1 MRASSD
7 LIALTR
13 KLISFNTINP
23 PGQERECA
31 HYIASLLEDGGFKV
45 SLFEFENTR
54 TSLVARSG
62 NEGELPIC
70 FAGHIDTVPLG
81 ESQWHADPFKGEIDG
96 DKIYGRG
103 SADMKGG
110 VAATIIAAVSFLKTA
125 KINAPI
131 TLVITAGEETG
142 SQGAKHLAGLNNALG
157 EAGALV
163 VAEPT
168 SNYPLVAHKGA
179 LWLEAQTK
187 GITAHGS
194 MPDQGENAIYK
205 AVDVLRKLMKIE
217 FTASAHPLLGKPT
230 LNVGT
235 ISGGLNINS
244 VPDRTSI
251 GIDIRTIPNQT
262 NKNIFSW
269 LKSCLGEDV
278 QLKRIVD
285 VGSVAIDPELEWV
298 QEVFDITGAFLGKRP
313 VPRGVNYFTDA
324 SVLTPAYGNVPTV
337 ILGPGEAQMAHKTD
351 EYCCISKIEQ
361 SFEIYTELLRKWCNL

>member
-1 MRASSD
+1 MSTSSD

-31 HYIASLLEDGGFKV
+31 QYIAKLLEDGGFKV
-45 SLFEFENTR
+45 NLFEFEDTR

-62 NEGELPIC
+62 DESELPIC
-70 FAGHIDTVPLG
+70 FTGHIDTVPLG

-110 VAATIIAAVSFLKTA
+110 VAAMIIAAVSFLKTA
-125 KINAPI
+125 KNNAPI

-157 EAGALV
+157 LAGALV

-179 LWLEAQTK
+179 LWLEARTT

-194 MPDQGENAIYK
+194 MPDQGVNAIYK

-244 VPDRTSI
+244 VPDRTTI
-251 GIDIRTIPNQT
+251 GIDIRTIPGQT
-262 NKNIFSW
+262 NEKIYSW

-278 QLKRIVD
+278 LLKKIVD
-285 VGSVAIDPELEWV
+285 VGSVATDPELEWV
-298 QEVFDITGAFLGKRP
+298 QDVFDITGTYLGERP
-313 VPRGVNYFTDA
+313 GPRGVNYFTDA
-324 SVLTPAYGNVPTV
+324 SVLTPAYENVPTV

-361 SFEIYTELLRKWCNL
+361 SFEIYNELIRKWCSL

>member
-1 MRASSD
+1 MRVSSD

-31 HYIASLLEDGGFKV
+31 QYIAKILEEAGFRV
-45 SLFEFENTR
+45 SLFEFEDTR
-54 TSLVARSG
+54 TNLVARYG
-62 NEGELPIC
+62 NDDELPIC
-70 FAGHIDTVPLG
+70 FTGHIDTVPLG
-81 ESQWHADPFKGEIDG
+81 EAQWNVDPFKGEIDG
-96 DKIYGRG
+96 DRIYGRG
-103 SADMKGG
+103 AADMKGG
-110 VAATIIAAVSFLKTA
+110 VAAIIIAAVSFLKNA
-125 KINAPI
+125 KRNVPI

-157 EAGALV
+157 QAGALV

-179 LWLEAQTK
+179 LWLEAQTT

-194 MPDQGENAIYK
+194 MPDQGVNAIYK
-205 AVDVLRKLMKIE
+205 AVDVIRKLMKIE

-244 VPDRTSI
+244 VPDRTTI
-251 GIDIRTIPNQT
+251 GIDIRTIPSQPNE
-262 NKNIFSW
+262 KIYSW

-278 QLKRIVD
+278 ELKRIVD
-285 VGSVAIDPELEWV
+285 VGSVATDPELEWV
-298 QEVFDITGAFLGKRP
+298 QQVFDTTGAYLGERP
-313 VPRGVNYFTDA
+313 GPRGVNYFTDA
-324 SVLTPAYGNVPTV
+324 SVLTPAYKHIPTV

-351 EYCCISKIEQ
+351 EYCCISKIEE
-361 SFEIYTELLRKWCNL
+361 SFEIYTDLLRKWCKG

>member
-1 MRASSD
+1 MSVSSD

-13 KLISFNTINP
+13 ELISFNTINP
-23 PGQERECA
+23 PGRERECA
-31 HYIASLLEDGGFKV
+31 QYIAKILEEAGFRV
-45 SLFEFENTR
+45 SLFEFEDTR

-62 NEGELPIC
+62 NEDELPIC
-70 FAGHIDTVPLG
+70 FTGHIDTVPLG
-81 ESQWHADPFKGEIDG
+81 EAQWKAEPFKGEIDG
-96 DKIYGRG
+96 DKLFGRG

-110 VAATIIAAVSFLKTA
+110 VAAMIVAAISFLKTA
-125 KINAPI
+125 KNNAPI

-157 EAGALV
+157 QAGALV

-194 MPDQGENAIYK
+194 MPDQGVNAIYK

-244 VPDRTSI
+244 VPDRTTI
-251 GIDIRTIPNQT
+251 GVDIRTIPSQT
-262 NKNIFSW
+262 NENIFSW
-269 LKSCLGEDV
+269 LRSCLGEEV
-278 QLKRIVD
+278 LLKKIVD
-285 VGSVAIDPELEWV
+285 VGSVATDPDLEWV
-298 QEVFDITGAFLGKRP
+298 QDVFDITGSYLGERP
-313 VPRGVNYFTDA
+313 GPRGVNYFTDA

-361 SFEIYTELLRKWCNL
+361 SFEIYTDLIRKWCNS

>member
-1 MRASSD
+1 MSASSD

-31 HYIASLLEDGGFKV
+31 HYIAKLLQDGGFKV
-45 SLFEFENTR
+45 KLFEFEDTR

-62 NEGELPIC
+62 DEGELPIC
-70 FAGHIDTVPLG
+70 FTGHIDTVPLG
-81 ESQWHADPFKGEIDG
+81 ESPWHADPFKGETDG

-110 VAATIIAAVSFLKTA
+110 VAAMIIAAVSFLKTA
-125 KINAPI
+125 KNNAPI

-157 EAGALV
+157 QAGALV

-194 MPDQGENAIYK
+194 MPDQGVNAIYK

-217 FTASAHPLLGKPT
+217 FTTSAHPLLGKPT

-244 VPDRTSI
+244 VPDRTTI
-251 GIDIRTIPNQT
+251 GVDIRTIPSQT
-262 NKNIFSW
+262 NENIFSW

-278 QLKRIVD
+278 LLKKIVD
-285 VGSVAIDPELEWV
+285 VGSVATDPELEWV
-298 QEVFDITGAFLGKRP
+298 QDVFDITGAYLGERP
-313 VPRGVNYFTDA
+313 EPRGVNYFTDA
-324 SVLTPAYGNVPTV
+324 SVLTPAYENVPTV

-351 EYCCISKIEQ
+351 EYCCISKIEH
-361 SFEIYTELLRKWCNL
+361 SFGIYTDLLSKWCSL

>member
-1 MRASSD
+1 MSVSSD
-7 LIALTR
+7 LTALTR

-23 PGQERECA
+23 PGRERECA
-31 HYIASLLEDGGFKV
+31 HYISNLLENGGFKV
-45 SLFEFENTR
+45 SLFEFEDTR

-70 FAGHIDTVPLG
+70 FTGHIDTVPLG
-81 ESQWHADPFKGEIDG
+81 ETQWHADPFKGETDG

-110 VAATIIAAVSFLKTA
+110 VASIIIAALSFLKTA
-125 KINAPI
+125 KKNSPI

-157 EAGALV
+157 QAGALV

-179 LWLEAQTK
+179 LWLEAQTT

-205 AVDVLRKLMKIE
+205 AVDALQKLMKIE
-217 FTASAHPLLGKPT
+217 FADSPHPLLGKPT

-235 ISGGLNINS
+235 IAGGLNINS
-244 VPDRTSI
+244 VPDRATI
-251 GIDIRTIPNQT
+251 GIDIRTIPSQT
-262 NKNIFSW
+262 NENIFSW

-285 VGSVAIDPELEWV
+285 VGSVATAPEHEWV
-298 QEVFDITGAFLGKRP
+298 QDVFDITGAYLDERP
-313 VPRGVNYFTDA
+313 GPRGINYFTDA

-351 EYCCISKIEQ
+351 EYCSISKIEQ
-361 SFEIYTELLRKWCNL
+361 SFEIYTELMRKWCS

>member
-1 MRASSD
+1 MSTSSD
-7 LIALTR
+7 LVALTR

-31 HYIASLLEDGGFKV
+31 QYIAEILEEAGFRV
-45 SLFEFENTR
+45 SLFEFEDTR
-54 TSLVARSG
+54 ASLVARSG
-62 NEGELPIC
+62 NEDVLPIC
-70 FAGHIDTVPLG
+70 FTGHIDTVPLG
-81 ESQWHADPFKGEIDG
+81 EAQWNVDPFKGEADG

-110 VAATIIAAVSFLKTA
+110 VAAIIIAAVSFLKTA
-125 KINAPI
+125 KNNAPI

-142 SQGAKHLAGLNNALG
+142 SQGAKHLAGMNNALG
-157 EAGALV
+157 QAGALV

-179 LWLEAQTK
+179 LWLEVQTK

-194 MPDQGENAIYK
+194 MPDQGVNAIYL
-205 AVDVLRKLMKIE
+205 AGDVLKKLRNIE

-244 VPDRTSI
+244 VPDRTTI
-251 GIDIRTIPNQT
+251 GIDIRTIPSQT
-262 NKNIFSW
+262 NEKIFSW

-278 QLKRIVD
+278 EVKRIVD
-285 VGSVAIDPELEWV
+285 LGSVATDPELEWV
-298 QEVFDITGAFLGKRP
+298 QQVFDATGAFLGERP
-313 VPRGVNYFTDA
+313 EPRGINYFTDA
-324 SVLTPAYGNVPTV
+324 SVLTPAYGDVPTV

-351 EYCCISKIEQ
+351 EYCCISKIEE
-361 SFEIYTELLRKWCNL
+361 SFGIYTELLRKWCNV